1 MAVSTGYVVR
11 ETAVNLRRNLVMTAA
26 AILTMFVSLTLLASA
41 QLMRQAT
48 NKAAVQWKGGVELSI
63 FLQANATDNERLA
76 VGHQLSTMQGVKSVR
91 FVDKPHAYEEFKAMF
106 ANTPDLVN
114 SVSAPDMPP
123 SFRVV
128 PVRAEDVQAIGDH
141 FKSAPGVRDVV
152 YAKEIISSLLKDFH
166 TKHNVAVV
174 LSAVVFL
181 GAIALIVNTIQ
192 LAIFARRREIAV
204 MKLVGATNWFI
215 RIPFMIEGLIDG
227 IVGAV
232 LAFVVTY
239 VFRQTI
245 ASFVSSSPLIGG
257 GGNVGGLYVTGT
269 EAFYTG
275 ILILAVGALV
285 GALGSAF
292 AVRRF
297 LAV

>member
-11 ETAVNLRRNLVMTAA
+11 ETAVNLRRNLVMTLA

-63 FLQANATDNERLA
+63 FLNANATDNERDA
-76 VGHQLSTMQGVKSVR
+76 VAHELQIMQGVKTVR
-91 FVDKPHAYEEFKAMF
+91 FVDKPHAYQEFKSMF
-106 ANTPDLVN
+106 ANTPDLVS

-128 PVRAEDVQAIGDH
+128 PVRAEDVTAIGDQ
-141 FKSAPGVRDVV
+141 FKNQAGVRDVV

-166 TKHNVAVV
+166 TKHNALVV
-174 LSAVVFL
+174 LALVVFL
-181 GAIALIVNTIQ
+181 GATALIVNTIQ

-227 IVGAV
+227 IIGAA
-232 LAFVVTY
+232 LAFGLTY
-239 VFRQTI
+239 LWRQTI
-245 ASFVSSSPLIGG
+245 ASFVSSSPLVGDK
-257 GGNVGGLYVTGT
+257 VGGLYVTGT
-269 EAFYTG
+269 EAVYTG
-275 ILILAVGALV
+275 ILVLAVGAVV

>member
-1 MAVSTGYVVR
+1 
-11 ETAVNLRRNLVMTAA
+11 
-26 AILTMFVSLTLLASA
+26 
-41 QLMRQAT
+41 
-48 NKAAVQWKGGVELSI
+48 
-63 FLQANATDNERLA
+63 
-76 VGHQLSTMQGVKSVR
+76 
-91 FVDKPHAYEEFKAMF
+91 
-106 ANTPDLVN
+106 VN

-128 PVRAEDVQAIGDH
+128 PVRAEDVQAIGDR
-141 FKSAPGVRDVV
+141 FKSQPGVRDVV
-152 YAKEIISSLLKDFH
+152 YAKEIISSLLKDFR

-174 LSAVVFL
+174 LAAVVFL

-227 IVGAV
+227 IIGAV
-232 LAFVVTY
+232 LAFGLTY
-239 VFRQTI
+239 VSRQTI
-245 ASFVSSSPLIGG
+245 ASFVSSSPLVGDK
-257 GGNVGGLYVTGT
+257 VGGLYVTGT

-275 ILILAVGALV
+275 ILILGVGAVV